1 MQKSKH
7 ILPALLVSV
16 ALVSILAGCSRD
28 PKVRRDKFL
37 QSAERYFQKG
47 DYRAAN
53 IQIQR
58 ALQADPKSSEAH
70 YHLALTDLRLR
81 QWQDAYRSLQKSLEF
96 DPNYVPAR
104 LELASLEFAAR
115 QTARARQDIE
125 LALTKEPS
133 NLQAHQLLGQ
143 IALSEK
149 DYDRA
154 LHEFE
159 TAQQIAPKN
168 PMPFAQGAD
177 TYVLMKKYPEAQQA
191 FRHAI
196 NADASYISAYLDSA
210 QAYRLQ
216 GDSSSELGVL
226 QEAIQRNP
234 KQAAPYLAVGAA
246 YVRQGQSGQLPTLFS
261 SLRSA
266 TGDDPTVLLAIGQFY
281 FATGDAP
288 RAKANLNDALAKD
301 KKNNIIRKRLIEI
314 ELNQHEWDQAE
325 SLNGQLLKADPKDPD
340 ARLFQARLQFVRGAK
355 AQAITSL
362 EQLVHD
368 SPEMA
373 LPRFYLGLAY
383 ANQGVA
389 AQAITALNDTLRQDP
404 NFIWAYVGLAEL
416 HAQQGNPKLALE
428 FANQALAHNPNFVP
442 AILLQSNAYMQLG
455 DFSTAVA
462 RLQSLA
468 ALQPKNTAVLERLA
482 VAAINQKQYA
492 SAEQRLEQALQL
504 QPEYVPAMMDLV
516 QLYGMEK
523 RTIDQIIGRIQQQ
536 IERSPEQ
543 SSFYEIIGDAYVA
556 KGDSGKARQAFENA
570 LKLNQSSTEARLQL
584 ARLYASEGKLPEAI
598 QNAEN
603 MMQSHPDFLVG
614 YILLGG
620 LYERTNDT
628 KKAEHAYQDAL
639 QRNGDFAPALNNLAW
654 LYCENGGNLDMALGF
669 AQRAKAQMPSEPG
682 ISDTLAWIQYR
693 KGLYSSASQLLEDV
707 TRQSPQNAT
716 YQYHLG
722 LALWKSGKPVEAKAS
737 LQRALQLQL
746 AAAPAQEAKTALA
759 ELSKTAS

>member
-1 MQKSKH
+1 MQRSKH
-7 ILPALLVSV
+7 ILAALFVSV
-16 ALVSILAGCSRD
+16 ALLSILTGCSRD
-28 PKVRRDKFL
+28 PKVRREKFL
-37 QSAERYFQKG
+37 TGGERSFEKG
-47 DYRAAN
+47 DYQTASIQFRRA
-53 IQIQR
+53 IQI
-58 ALQADPKSSEAH
+58 DPRFAEAH
-70 YHLALTDLRLR
+70 YRLALTDLRLR
-81 QWQDAYRSLQKSLEF
+81 QWQDAYRSLQKSLET

-125 LALTKEPS
+125 LALAKEPS
-133 NLQAHQLLGQ
+133 NLQAHLLLGQ

-154 LHEFE
+154 LREFE

-168 PMPFAQGAD
+168 PTPWVQGAD
-177 TYVLMKKYPEAQQA
+177 TYVLMRKYPEAQQA
-191 FRHAI
+191 FQRAI
-196 NADASYISAYLDSA
+196 DVDASYISAYLDFA

-216 GDSSSELGVL
+216 GDSRSELGVL

-246 YVRQGQSGQLPTLFS
+246 YVRLGQSGQLPTLFS

-266 TGDDPTVLLAIGQFY
+266 AGDDPTVLLAIGEFY

-301 KKNNIIRKRLIEI
+301 KKNKIIRKRLIEL

-325 SLNGQLLKADPKDPD
+325 SLNGELLKADPKDPE
-340 ARLFQARLQFVRGAK
+340 ARLFQARLQFVREAK
-355 AQAITSL
+355 AQAITTL

-383 ANQGVA
+383 ANQGEA
-389 AQAITALNDTLRQDP
+389 ARAKTALNDTLRQDP

-428 FANQALAHNPNFVP
+428 FANQALAHNPSFVP

-455 DFSTAVA
+455 DFGTAVA
-462 RLQSLA
+462 KLQALA

-492 SAEQRLEQALQL
+492 AAEQRLEQALQL

-523 RTIDQIIGRIQQQ
+523 RTIDQIIGRVQQQ

-543 SSFYEIIGDAYVA
+543 SSFYEIMGDAYVA

-570 LKLNQSSTEARLQL
+570 LKLNSDATGARVQVARLD
-584 ARLYASEGKLPEAI
+584 ASEGKLPEAI
-598 QNAEN
+598 QNVQKLLEN
-603 MMQSHPDFLVG
+603 HPDFLAG
-614 YILLGG
+614 YLLLGSF
-620 LYERTNDT
+620 YERTDDIA
-628 KKAEHAYQDAL
+628 KAEQAYQDAL

-654 LYCENGGNLDMALGF
+654 LYCENGGNLDMALTF
-669 AQRAKAQMPSEPG
+669 AQRAKAKLPTEPSV
-682 ISDTLAWIQYR
+682 SDTLAWIQYR
-693 KGLYSSASQLLEDV
+693 KGLYTSASVLLRDA

-722 LALWKSGKPVEAKAS
+722 MALWKSGKPVEAKAT
-737 LQRALQLQL
+737 LQRALELKL
-746 AAAPAQEAKTALA
+746 VASSAQEAKNVLAQLDGKAL
-759 ELSKTAS
+759 